1 MALQMLKKIFWC
13 AAITFCMYEHRRNLG
28 GQEGPGKR
36 ALSQKKFSASDF
48 FFYYWVEEG
57 QIKKLG

>member
-48 FFYYWVEEG
+48 FFTTELKRG
-57 QIKKLG
+57 K